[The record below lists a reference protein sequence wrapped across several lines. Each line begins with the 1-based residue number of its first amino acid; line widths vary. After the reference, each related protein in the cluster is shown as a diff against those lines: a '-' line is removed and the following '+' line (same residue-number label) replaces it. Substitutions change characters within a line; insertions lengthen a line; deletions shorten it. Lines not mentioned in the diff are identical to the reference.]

1 MSLSDDFYGI
11 FVAIMI
17 NNVLTFV
24 MNMFAIY
31 MLEKMSR
38 AKWSMEND
46 DTQVAKKTTQMDRE
60 VAAGFFDYK
69 MMIPDFV
76 FSNFTHNIPRHS
88 SSLDSNRSSNIDS
101 SPNESIISLHENDDD
116 AENPPLIHGDG
127 L

>member
-1 MSLSDDFYGI
+1 
-11 FVAIMI
+11 MI

-46 DTQVAKKTTQMDRE
+46 DTLVAKKTTQMDRE
-60 VAAGFFDYK
+60 VAAGYFDYK

-76 FSNFTHNIPRHS
+76 FRNFTRNIPRHE

-101 SPNESIISLHENDDD
+101 SQSESTVSLREDRDD
-116 AENPPLIHGDG
+116 AETAPHFNEDSLSP
-127 L
+127 

>member
-1 MSLSDDFYGI
+1 
-11 FVAIMI
+11 MI

-46 DTQVAKKTTQMDRE
+46 DTLVAKKTTQMDRE
-60 VAAGFFDYK
+60 VAAGYFDYK

-76 FSNFTHNIPRHS
+76 FRNFTRNIPRHD
-88 SSLDSNRSSNIDS
+88 SSLDSDRSSNIDS
-101 SPNESIISLHENDDD
+101 SPNESIISLHENSGD
-116 AENPPLIHGDG
+116 AENPPPIHEDS
-127 L
+127 LCPRSAQNV